1 MCETNNLELGT
12 EVAFE
17 DMTEEEKV
25 DFLSHCSDDYEEDE
39 YEEDYEEEEKYPLI
53 EEQMELLALA
63 EETNRLSNL
72 KNDYEVSEETK
83 DSKFFKEGM
92 QITETLI
99 AMVKEMVHNGI
110 DYTNAVQI
118 ANNYFC
124 AINEKDAI
132 VKINK
137 VNKVGGF

>member
-12 EVAFE
+12 DVIFE

-25 DFLSHCSDDYEEDE
+25 DFLSRCSDE
-39 YEEDYEEEEKYPLI
+39 YEEEEEEKYPLI

-63 EETNRLSNL
+63 EETSRLSNL
-72 KNDYEVSEETK
+72 KNDYEVSEETAK
-83 DSKFFKEGM
+83 DKFFKEGM
-92 QITETLI
+92 VVAETIT
-99 AMVKEMVHNGI
+99 AMIKEMVKNGI
-110 DYTNAVQI
+110 DYTNAIQI

-124 AINEKDAI
+124 SVEEKDAI
-132 VKINK
+132 VKMSK

>member
-12 EVAFE
+12 DVAFE

-39 YEEDYEEEEKYPLI
+39 YEEEEKYPLI

-63 EETNRLSNL
+63 EETSRLSNL
-72 KNDYEVSEETK
+72 KNDYEVSEETEK
-83 DSKFFKEGM
+83 DKFYKDGM
-92 QITETLI
+92 VVAMTIT

-124 AINEKDAI
+124 AIQEKDAI
-132 VKINK
+132 AKMNK
-137 VNKVGGF
+137 ANKVGGF

>member
-12 EVAFE
+12 DVAFE

-25 DFLSHCSDDYEEDE
+25 DFLSHCSDDYEEE
-39 YEEDYEEEEKYPLI
+39 YEEEEKYPLI

-63 EETNRLSNL
+63 EETSRLSNL
-72 KNDYEVSEETK
+72 KNDYEVSEETAK
-83 DSKFFKEGM
+83 DEFFKEGM
-92 QITETLI
+92 VVAETIT
-99 AMVKEMVHNGI
+99 AMVKEMVKNGI
-110 DYTNAVQI
+110 DYTNAIQI

-124 AINEKDAI
+124 AVGEKDAI
-132 VKINK
+132 VKMSK

>member
-12 EVAFE
+12 DVTFE

-25 DFLSHCSDDYEEDE
+25 DFLSHCSDDYEEE
-39 YEEDYEEEEKYPLI
+39 YEEEEKYPLI

-63 EETNRLSNL
+63 EETSRLSNL

-83 DSKFFKEGM
+83 KDKFFKEGM
-92 QITETLI
+92 VVAETIT
-99 AMVKEMVHNGI
+99 AMVKEMVKNGI
-110 DYTNAVQI
+110 DYTNAIQI

-124 AINEKDAI
+124 SVGEKDAI
-132 VKINK
+132 VKMSK

>member
-1 MCETNNLELGT
+1 MCEKNNLELGT

-25 DFLSHCSDDYEEDE
+25 DFLSRCSDE
-39 YEEDYEEEEKYPLI
+39 YEEEDEEEKYPLI

-63 EETNRLSNL
+63 EETSRLSNL

-99 AMVKEMVHNGI
+99 AMIKEMVHNGI

-124 AINEKDAI
+124 VINEKEAI
-132 VKINK
+132 VKMNK
-137 VNKVGGF
+137 ANR

>member
-1 MCETNNLELGT
+1 MCEKNNLELGT
-12 EVAFE
+12 DVAFE

-25 DFLSHCSDDYEEDE
+25 DFLSHCSDDYEEE
-39 YEEDYEEEEKYPLI
+39 YEEEEEKYPLI

-72 KNDYEVSEETK
+72 KNDYEVSEETAK
-83 DSKFFKEGM
+83 DKFYKDGM
-92 QITETLI
+92 VVAETIT
-99 AMVKEMVHNGI
+99 AMVKEMVNNGI

-124 AINEKDAI
+124 AVNEKDAI
-132 VKINK
+132 VKMNK

>member
-12 EVAFE
+12 EVPFE

-25 DFLSHCSDDYEEDE
+25 DFLSHCSDDYEEE
-39 YEEDYEEEEKYPLI
+39 YEEEEKYPLI

-63 EETNRLSNL
+63 EETSRLSNL

-83 DSKFFKEGM
+83 KDKFFEEGM
-92 QITETLI
+92 IVAETIT
-99 AMVKEMVHNGI
+99 AMVKEMVKNGI
-110 DYTNAVQI
+110 DYTNAIQI

-124 AINEKDAI
+124 AVNEKDAI
-132 VKINK
+132 VKMNK

>member
-12 EVAFE
+12 DVAFE

-25 DFLSHCSDDYEEDE
+25 DFLSHCSDDYEEE
-39 YEEDYEEEEKYPLI
+39 YEEEEKYPLI

-63 EETNRLSNL
+63 EETSRLSNL
-72 KNDYEVSEETK
+72 KNDYEVSEETAE
-83 DSKFFKEGM
+83 DKFFKEGM
-92 QITETLI
+92 VVAETIT
-99 AMVKEMVHNGI
+99 AMVKEMVKNGI
-110 DYTNAVQI
+110 DYTNAIQI

-124 AINEKDAI
+124 SVGEKDAI
-132 VKINK
+132 VKMSK

>member
-12 EVAFE
+12 DVAFE

-25 DFLSHCSDDYEEDE
+25 DFLSHCSDDYEED
-39 YEEDYEEEEKYPLI
+39 YEEEKYPLI

-63 EETNRLSNL
+63 EETSRLSNL
-72 KNDYEVSEETK
+72 KNDYEVSEETAK
-83 DSKFFKEGM
+83 DKFFKEGM
-92 QITETLI
+92 VVAETIT
-99 AMVKEMVHNGI
+99 AMVKEMVNNGI

-124 AINEKDAI
+124 AVNEKDAI
-132 VKINK
+132 VKMNK

>member
-12 EVAFE
+12 DVAFE

-25 DFLSHCSDDYEEDE
+25 DFLSHCSDDYEEE
-39 YEEDYEEEEKYPLI
+39 YEEEEKYPLI

-63 EETNRLSNL
+63 EETSRLSNL
-72 KNDYEVSEETK
+72 KNDYEVSEETAK
-83 DSKFFKEGM
+83 DEFFKEGM
-92 QITETLI
+92 VVAETIT
-99 AMVKEMVHNGI
+99 AMVKEMVKNGI
-110 DYTNAVQI
+110 DYTNAIQI

-124 AINEKDAI
+124 SVGEKDAI
-132 VKINK
+132 VKMSK

>member
-12 EVAFE
+12 DVAFE

-25 DFLSHCSDDYEEDE
+25 DFLSHCSDDYEEDD
-39 YEEDYEEEEKYPLI
+39 YEEDEYEEEKYPLI

-63 EETNRLSNL
+63 DETNRLSNL
-72 KNDYEVSEETK
+72 KNDYEVSEETEK
-83 DSKFFKEGM
+83 DKFYKDGM
-92 QITETLI
+92 IVAETIT

-124 AINEKDAI
+124 AMNEKDAI
-132 VKINK
+132 VKMNK
-137 VNKVGGF
+137 ANKVGML

>member
-1 MCETNNLELGT
+1 MCETNKLELGT
-12 EVAFE
+12 DVAFE

-25 DFLSHCSDDYEEDE
+25 DFLSRCSDE
-39 YEEDYEEEEKYPLI
+39 YEEEEEKYPLI

-63 EETNRLSNL
+63 EETSRLSNL
-72 KNDYEVSEETK
+72 KNDYEVSEETAK
-83 DSKFFKEGM
+83 DKFYKDGM
-92 QITETLI
+92 IVAETIT

-124 AINEKDAI
+124 AVNEKDVI
-132 VKINK
+132 VKMNK

>member
-1 MCETNNLELGT
+1 MCKTNNLELGV
-12 EVAFE
+12 EKAFE

-39 YEEDYEEEEKYPLI
+39 YEEEKYPLI

-63 EETNRLSNL
+63 EETSRLSNL

-83 DSKFFKEGM
+83 KDKFYKDGM
-92 QITETLI
+92 VVAETIT

-124 AINEKDAI
+124 AMNEKDAI
-132 VKINK
+132 VKMNK
-137 VNKVGGF
+137 ANKVGML

>member
-12 EVAFE
+12 NVAFE
-17 DMTEEEKV
+17 DMSEEEKV
-25 DFLSHCSDDYEEDE
+25 DFLSRCSDE
-39 YEEDYEEEEKYPLI
+39 YEEEEEKYPLI

-63 EETNRLSNL
+63 EETSRLSNL

-83 DSKFFKEGM
+83 KDKFFEEGM
-92 QITETLI
+92 IVAGTIT
-99 AMVKEMVHNGI
+99 AMVKEMVKNGI
-110 DYTNAVQI
+110 DYTNAIQI

-124 AINEKDAI
+124 AVNEKDAI

>member
-12 EVAFE
+12 DVAFE

-25 DFLSHCSDDYEEDE
+25 DFLSHCSDDYEED
-39 YEEDYEEEEKYPLI
+39 YEEEKYPLI

-63 EETNRLSNL
+63 EETSRLSNL
-72 KNDYEVSEETK
+72 KNDYEVSEETAK
-83 DSKFFKEGM
+83 DKFFKEGM
-92 QITETLI
+92 VVAETIT
-99 AMVKEMVHNGI
+99 AMVKEMVKNGI
-110 DYTNAVQI
+110 DYTNAIQI

-124 AINEKDAI
+124 SVGEKDAI
-132 VKINK
+132 VKMSK

>member
-39 YEEDYEEEEKYPLI
+39 YEEDEYEEEKYPLI

-63 EETNRLSNL
+63 DETSRLSNL
-72 KNDYEVSEETK
+72 KNDYKVSEETEK
-83 DSKFFKEGM
+83 DKFYKDGM
-92 QITETLI
+92 IVAETIT

-124 AINEKDAI
+124 AMNEKDAI
-132 VKINK
+132 VKMNK
-137 VNKVGGF
+137 ANKVGML

>member
-12 EVAFE
+12 DVIFE

-25 DFLSHCSDDYEEDE
+25 DFLSHCSDDYEEE
-39 YEEDYEEEEKYPLI
+39 YEEEEKYPLI

-63 EETNRLSNL
+63 EETSRLSNL
-72 KNDYEVSEETK
+72 KNDYEVSEETAK
-83 DSKFFKEGM
+83 DKFFKEGM
-92 QITETLI
+92 VVAETII
-99 AMVKEMVHNGI
+99 AMVKEMVKNGI
-110 DYTNAVQI
+110 DYTNAIQI

-124 AINEKDAI
+124 SVGEKDAI
-132 VKINK
+132 AKMSK

>member
-12 EVAFE
+12 DVAFE

-25 DFLSHCSDDYEEDE
+25 DFLSHCSDDYEED
-39 YEEDYEEEEKYPLI
+39 YEEEKYPLI

-63 EETNRLSNL
+63 EETSRLSNL

-83 DSKFFKEGM
+83 KDKFFKEGM
-92 QITETLI
+92 VVAETIT
-99 AMVKEMVHNGI
+99 AMVKEMVKNGI
-110 DYTNAVQI
+110 DYTNAIQI

-124 AINEKDAI
+124 SVGEKDAI
-132 VKINK
+132 VKMSK

>member
-1 MCETNNLELGT
+1 MCEKNNLELGT

-25 DFLSHCSDDYEEDE
+25 DFLSRCSDE
-39 YEEDYEEEEKYPLI
+39 YEEEDEEEYEEEEKYPLI
-53 EEQMELLALA
+53 EEQMELLVLA
-63 EETNRLSNL
+63 EETSRLSNL

-124 AINEKDAI
+124 VINEKEAI
-132 VKINK
+132 VKMNK
-137 VNKVGGF
+137 ANR

>member
-1 MCETNNLELGT
+1 MCETNNLELGV
-12 EVAFE
+12 EAIFE
-17 DMTEEEKV
+17 DMSEEEKV
-25 DFLSHCSDDYEEDE
+25 DFLSRCSDE
-39 YEEDYEEEEKYPLI
+39 YEEEDEEKKYPLI

-72 KNDYEVSEETK
+72 KNDYEVSEETEK
-83 DSKFFKEGM
+83 DKFYQDGM
-92 QITETLI
+92 VVAKTIT
-99 AMVKEMVHNGI
+99 AMVKEMVNNGI

-124 AINEKDAI
+124 AVNEKDAI
-132 VKINK
+132 VKMNK

>member
-12 EVAFE
+12 DVAFE

-25 DFLSHCSDDYEEDE
+25 DFLSHCSDDYEE
-39 YEEDYEEEEKYPLI
+39 EEEKYPLI

-63 EETNRLSNL
+63 EETSRLSNL
-72 KNDYEVSEETK
+72 KNDYEVSEETAK
-83 DSKFFKEGM
+83 DKFFKEGM
-92 QITETLI
+92 VIAETIT
-99 AMVKEMVHNGI
+99 AMIKEMVHNGI

-124 AINEKDAI
+124 VINEKEAI
-132 VKINK
+132 VKMNK
-137 VNKVGGF
+137 ANR

>member
-12 EVAFE
+12 DVAFE

-25 DFLSHCSDDYEEDE
+25 DFLSRCSDE
-39 YEEDYEEEEKYPLI
+39 YEEEDEEEKYPLI

-63 EETNRLSNL
+63 EETSRLSNL
-72 KNDYEVSEETK
+72 KNDYEVSKETK

-124 AINEKDAI
+124 VINEKEAI
-132 VKINK
+132 VKMNK
-137 VNKVGGF
+137 ANR

>member
-1 MCETNNLELGT
+1 MCETNKLELGT
-12 EVAFE
+12 DVAFE

-25 DFLSHCSDDYEEDE
+25 DFLSRCSDE
-39 YEEDYEEEEKYPLI
+39 YEEEEEKYPLI

-63 EETNRLSNL
+63 EETSRLSNL

-118 ANNYFC
+118 ANNYFYV
-124 AINEKDAI
+124 INEKEVI
-132 VKINK
+132 VKMNK
-137 VNKVGGF
+137 ANR